1 MFVIARLSRAMRSL
15 KHLLAFVGE
24 LRERGDSLVVL
35 KQDIDTTKPG
45 ARRGSAAA
53 GGARARRRGL
63 GLGPGRSQIR
73 RSAPGHGRAGVEGV
87 AQVDE
92 RTGFD
97 IDDGYPPVPVTF

>member
-24 LRERGDSLVVL
+24 LRERGGSLVVL

-53 GGARARRRGL
+53 GGVRARDGVL
-63 GLGPGRSQIR
+63 SVW
-73 RSAPGHGRAGVEGV
+73 AGS
-87 AQVDE
+87 DP
-92 RTGFD
+92 D
-97 IDDGYPPVPVTF
+97 PP